1 MYKIVIS
8 LDFPTWWH
16 KTHYYDL
23 HTDHK
28 FYIDLDTNIIFKQ
41 LCARLFKDFSIDD
54 IMLSDL
60 IKDNKTALKHIKSDI
75 SNQCNYDKNVKMNNI
90 WNNSYKKQGYV
101 FLSRDNIFKKISQ
114 IINKHLKIQS

>member
-1 MYKIVIS
+1 M
-8 LDFPTWWH
+8 LWWH

-23 HTDHK
+23 HADHK
-28 FYIDLDTNIIFKQ
+28 FYIDLYTNIIFKQ
-41 LCARLFKDFSIDD
+41 LCARLFNDFSIDD

-60 IKDNKTALKHIKSDI
+60 IKDYKTALKHIKSSI
-75 SNQCNYDKNVKMNNI
+75 SNECNYDKNVKMNNI

-101 FLSRDNIFKKISQ
+101 FLSRDNIFKKVSQ